1 MVLEHPNS
9 GELELFIMP
18 RQCLGNAKR
27 VFFLPSND
35 LALACT
41 ERGGRRASNN
51 KQLEQQ
57 SGFGALACRH
67 AVTRTA
73 EQ

>member
-9 GELELFIMP
+9 GELEIFIMP
-18 RQCLGNAKR
+18 RLCLGNAKR
-27 VFFLPSND
+27 VSLPLND

-57 SGFGALACRH
+57 SGFGASACCH